1 MIITYYGLQF
11 FKLQVG
17 DLVIAVN
24 PIAKGSKEKT
34 ARFGANIALIT
45 TNHPDM
51 NGAEQ
56 VTHGDKKPFV
66 ANGPGEYEVE
76 GVPIRGFL
84 TKTKYGSAASPQG
97 GKGERPN
104 TIYFFSIDSLD
115 VCFLGAL
122 DDATIPPDVYEK
134 IYNVDILFVPVGG
147 GEVLTPSAAYKLALS
162 FEPKLIIPMHYGEA
176 SSKELKTFLDE
187 AGAENARPEEKLTL
201 KKKDVE
207 SKTGEVVVLKPLTS

>member
-1 MIITYYGLQF
+1 MIITYYGLEF

-24 PIAKGSKEKT
+24 PIAKDSKAKT
-34 ARFGANIALIT
+34 SRFGANIALIT

-76 GVPIRGFL
+76 GIPIRGFL
-84 TKTKYGSAASPQG
+84 TKTKYG
-97 GKGERPN
+97 KVERPN

-122 DDATIPPDVYEK
+122 DEPTISQEIYEK

-147 GEVLTPSAAYKLALS
+147 GEVLTPSVAYKTALS
-162 FEPKLIIPMHYGEA
+162 FEPKLIIPMHYGDP
-176 SSKELKTFLDE
+176 SSKELKTFLNE
-187 AGAENARPEEKLTL
+187 AGAEKARLEDKLTL

-207 SKTGEVVVLKPLTS
+207 GKTGEVVVLKPATS